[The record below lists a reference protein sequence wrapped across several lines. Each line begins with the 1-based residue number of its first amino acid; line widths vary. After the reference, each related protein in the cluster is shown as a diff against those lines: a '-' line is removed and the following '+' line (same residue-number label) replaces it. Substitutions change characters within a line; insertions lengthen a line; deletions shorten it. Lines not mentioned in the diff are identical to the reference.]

1 MVGPWLISP
10 PPFLKSVVTVWLTLR
25 PTHGGHGSPPS
36 PGAASFAS
44 HASVCFLLVLRT
56 LVGHKANICSLDFHP
71 YGEFVASGSQ
81 DTNIKVRPRTGPR
94 VSRWP
99 GSGTGPC
106 VRPERVGVSSLSAAA
121 ALLLK
126 IPSFNESSLDPC
138 HLGCNDLEV
147 PRALLCSQPHTA
159 LQPGPQD
166 GPGSRPPQPQ
176 PPLVVTCSDSAPLL
190 LSPQL
195 WDIRRKGCVFRYRVR
210 KAPLL
215 VTTQAW
221 SMGSS
226 QAGRGR
232 RGLLASTVRTRK
244 SQQET

>member
-1 MVGPWLISP
+1 M
-10 PPFLKSVVTVWLTLR
+10 
-25 PTHGGHGSPPS
+25 
-36 PGAASFAS
+36 FAS

-99 GSGTGPC
+99 GSGTRPC

-147 PRALLCSQPHTA
+147 PSALLCSQPHTA

-176 PPLVVTCSDSAPLL
+176 PPLVVTCSDCPSAPLPTAL
-190 LSPQL
+190 GHQEERLRLPIQGKEGTLCWSL
-195 WDIRRKGCVFRYRVR
+195 RRPG
-210 KAPLL
+210 
-215 VTTQAW
+215 AW
-221 SMGSS
+221 VVPRP
-226 QAGRGR
+226 AGAGGDCWPAR
-232 RGLLASTVRTRK
+232 
-244 SQQET
+244 